1 MTMNFSTLSA
11 KRKRAWLFFALFI
24 MGGFVLIPG
33 PLSDREMQVLIAG
46 TCFGVAA
53 MIAMFMLGKKEANEV
68 G

>member
-1 MTMNFSTLSA
+1 MTSTFSKLPT

-33 PLSDREMQVLIAG
+33 PLTDAEMQALLAG
-46 TCFGVAA
+46 VCFGAA
-53 MIAMFMLGKKEANEV
+53 GMIAIFMLGKKEANEV